1 MKEFSELS
9 LFRRMVSMFLFI
21 FSYILLITILFV
33 LPISMDKG
41 ATLATCLSVG
51 AMLYAAIVAYL
62 LLDNWKTQHRDNLKS
77 TYFQKNFNK
86 YVELKDAIYLL
97 QGIYE
102 SWLEDIYR
110 NQGEVGDY
118 DDGGLINGVAKVK
131 IILKE
136 LISRL
141 DYYAIIFKDDT
152 YQKTIKEFKEKL
164 EEILDPI
171 LDEYYEREGSV
182 YHSEHIDDAKNL
194 KEQLPVIIEKYDRKI
209 SDLMSKQIL
218 LK

>member
-51 AMLYAAIVAYL
+51 ATLYAAIVAYL

-171 LDEYYEREGSV
+171 LDEYHEREGSV